1 MAWQVERERGDA
13 RAARRDHG
21 GGVERVV
28 AVAMEHEQRRDGRGL
43 GGRPAVRCKRR
54 RKRNRLAVEYVGRG
68 HALIV
73 SN

>member
-1 MAWQVERERGDA
+1 
-13 RAARRDHG
+13 
-21 GGVERVV
+21 
-28 AVAMEHEQRRDGRGL
+28 
-43 GGRPAVRCKRR
+43 VRCKRR